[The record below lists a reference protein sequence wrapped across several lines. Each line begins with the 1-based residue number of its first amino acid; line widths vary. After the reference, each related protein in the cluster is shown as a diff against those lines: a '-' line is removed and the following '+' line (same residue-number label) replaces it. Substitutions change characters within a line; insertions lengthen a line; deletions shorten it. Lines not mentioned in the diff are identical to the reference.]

1 MDNKKKKQ
9 LKWQLPFLILLIIG
23 TALII
28 RQQQSMPYQH
38 DSGFVFGTVYNI
50 TYQSDKNLK
59 KEIENELK
67 KVDASLSMFNK
78 NSVISRINRN
88 EAVVPDKMFLE
99 VFDLAQ
105 SVSKE
110 TNGAFDITVA
120 PLVNVWG
127 FGFKNGTPPTTHS
140 IDSLRRFV
148 DYRPAYHGGLQRDSE
163 RLRLRRDSA
172 LFPFARHKEFHDRDR
187 WRDCNTGL

>member
-1 MDNKKKKQ
+1 
-9 LKWQLPFLILLIIG
+9 
-23 TALII
+23 
-28 RQQQSMPYQH
+28 
-38 DSGFVFGTVYNI
+38 
-50 TYQSDKNLK
+50 
-59 KEIENELK
+59 
-67 KVDASLSMFNK
+67 MFNK

-127 FGFKNGTPPTTHS
+127 FGFKTGHL
-140 IDSLRRFV
+140 LRHIR
-148 DYRPAYHGGLQRDSE
+148 
-163 RLRLRRDSA
+163 
-172 LFPFARHKEFHDRDR
+172 
-187 WRDCNTGL
+187 